1 MLSPPPH
8 ARAVSAAPASH
19 RVHTCSAHA
28 HAHAYAAHSE
38 YAGCTCSA
46 RSTQGAHAAHAECA
60 HAAHARLQVAAGEPC
75 GLLALEPHE
84 VRAVDTRPRVVL
96 LLLLPPLLLLR
107 HRRRRVAAAARLVG
121 GWGRLH
127 LVAHATEGE
136 VELIR
141 CVARREGH
149 GLALAVAP
157 HIHHV
162 ELERAPDGH
171 KLAALPTPRVRTRVT
186 IECVVCAHRLGPGR
200 GSGGFALG
208 LGLAFGLGIGPGW
221 QPTSIACT
229 E

>member
-1 MLSPPPH
+1 MYT
-8 ARAVSAAPASH
+8 RAVLSY
-19 RVHTCSAHA
+19 SAHA
-28 HAHAYAAHSE
+28 HAHTHAVHSE

-46 RSTQGAHAAHAECA
+46 RRCA

-84 VRAVDTRPRVVL
+84 VGAVDTRPRVVL
-96 LLLLPPLLLLR
+96 LLLR
-107 HRRRRVAAAARLVG
+107 RRRRRVAAAARLVG
-121 GWGRLH
+121 GGGRLH

-136 VELIR
+136 VELIW
-141 CVARREGH
+141 CVARRECH

-186 IECVVCAHRLGPGR
+186 IECVVCAPRLGPGR

-221 QPTSIACT
+221 QPPSIACT

>member
-1 MLSPPPH
+1 MN
-8 ARAVSAAPASH
+8 A
-19 RVHTCSAHA
+19 T
-28 HAHAYAAHSE
+28 
-38 YAGCTCSA
+38 
-46 RSTQGAHAAHAECA
+46 
-60 HAAHARLQVAAGEPC
+60 
-75 GLLALEPHE
+75 AL
-84 VRAVDTRPRVVL
+84 L

-121 GWGRLH
+121 GGGRLH

-157 HIHHV
+157 HIQNV

-171 KLAALPTPRVRTRVT
+171 KLAALPTPRERTRVT
-186 IECVVCAHRLGPGR
+186 IECVVCAPRLGPGR